1 MRSREVSY
9 WNRAWEPFL
18 TTRNPVVTYDP
29 TEEGTTNTNLPPHL
43 NVNLSHFIKPTQ
55 QWLHL
60 SVRGAFSHMGLT
72 KWQSKQLKI
81 NPVIPKTSFSESK
94 LKVLL
99 KTFLKGQPGWAM
111 EGTHNHLK
119 THQGDKRNLAKHSI
133 LIHRKDARDNTSPV
147 LLWTEP
153 TI

>member
-1 MRSREVSY
+1 MRRLKGINCCTVQTRLIRQDVRSREVSY

-43 NVNLSHFIKPTQ
+43 NINLSHFIKPTQ

-72 KWQSKQLKI
+72 KWQSK
-81 NPVIPKTSFSESK
+81 
-94 LKVLL
+94 
-99 KTFLKGQPGWAM
+99 
-111 EGTHNHLK
+111 
-119 THQGDKRNLAKHSI
+119 
-133 LIHRKDARDNTSPV
+133 
-147 LLWTEP
+147 
-153 TI
+153 